1 MHDQRVWDLKLACG
15 VILRIGVLYFQNVG
29 ELLEAFLDMLYLL
42 EWKKLNYDRLAKQ
55 FYRFDPDRNFQNVW

>member
-1 MHDQRVWDLKLACG
+1 VHDQRVWDLKLACG

-55 FYRFDPDRNFQNVW
+55 F